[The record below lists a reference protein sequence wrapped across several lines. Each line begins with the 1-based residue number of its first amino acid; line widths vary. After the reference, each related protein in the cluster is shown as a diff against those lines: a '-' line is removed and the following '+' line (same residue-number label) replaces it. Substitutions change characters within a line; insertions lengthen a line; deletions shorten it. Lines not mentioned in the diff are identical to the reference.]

1 MSAYTRDARWRG
13 YDWRLIRGEQ
23 VDPPMNVALDE
34 VLTRRVGEGSRQPT
48 LRFWGRYKPEV
59 VIGRFQSVGNEVDE
73 GAAEEMG
80 VEIIRR
86 TTGGGAMF
94 VEPDNIITY
103 SIYAPLEMVA
113 GMSTVESY
121 AFLDG
126 WVVEAFRSLGIE
138 ARYEP
143 INDITST
150 GGKIGGAAQARRH
163 GVVLHHTT
171 LSYEMDAARM
181 LRVLRVGQEKLSD
194 KAIKSA
200 EKRVGP
206 LRRQTQMPREEV
218 VGHMIETFSEQVGDR
233 LTEDHVTTEELA
245 EAEDLVRDTY
255 GTQAWIYSIP

>member
-1 MSAYTRDARWRG
+1 MSADSRDARWRD
-13 YDWRLIRGEQ
+13 YDWRLIRGEP

-34 VLTRRVGEGSRQPT
+34 VLARRVGEGSRRPT

-73 GAAEEMG
+73 AAAEEMG

-103 SIYAPLEMVA
+103 SVYAPLELVA

-138 ARYEP
+138 ASYEP

-150 GGKIGGAAQARRH
+150 GGKIGGAAQTRRH
-163 GVVLHHTT
+163 GIVLHHTT

-206 LRRQTQMPREEV
+206 LRRQTQMPRDEIIGRMV
-218 VGHMIETFSEQVGDR
+218 ETFAERAGGR
-233 LTEDHVTTEELA
+233 LTQDAITSEELA
-245 EAEDLVRDTY
+245 EAEDLVRNTY
-255 GTQAWIYSIP
+255 GTEAWIYSIP